1 MSIGKVIGAVV
12 VIATC
17 LGARGAA
24 ASEGAASYYFAGAFG
39 SFLTAVPPE
48 PGFTAAS
55 QTLIFG
61 GQAQRAV
68 LRGRATFGL
77 TASALYEYLAGSY
90 AFAQPI
96 LGGRL
101 QVGAAAPVIAT
112 ASMTVTLDTRLFG
125 QLSGGD
131 TDTGF
136 GDMLLTPF
144 AFYWSFGELNVK
156 LAQWVVAPTGHYHV
170 NSLINVGRNYWAF
183 DTQLGVTWFHKA
195 TGTELTVLPGIM
207 LNTSNPAT
215 DYRSGNE
222 FHLDFM
228 ANQFLAPTF
237 ALGVQGYWYK
247 QIDGD
252 SGTGAVLGPFMGESF
267 GLGPAL
273 LWTPEFLQGRASIVL
288 KWLHDISN
296 TNRLNGDWGQVAVSY
311 RF

>member
-1 MSIGKVIGAVV
+1 MSVGKVIGVAV

-17 LGARGAA
+17 LGTRGAA
-24 ASEGAASYYFAGAFG
+24 ASEGAASYYFAGGFG
-39 SFLTAVPPE
+39 TFLTAVPPE

-77 TASALYEYLAGSY
+77 TAFALYEYLAGSY
-90 AFAQPI
+90 AFEPKI

-101 QVGAAAPVIAT
+101 QVGAAAPVVGT
-112 ASMTVTLDTRLFG
+112 VSTTVTLDTRRFG
-125 QLSGGD
+125 TLSDGAS
-131 TDTGF
+131 DTGF
-136 GDMLLTPF
+136 GDMLLNPF
-144 AFYWSFGELNVK
+144 AFYWTFGEINVK
-156 LAQWVVAPTGHYHV
+156 LAQWVVAPTGRYYV

-183 DTQLGVTWFHKA
+183 DTQLGITWFHKA

-207 LNTSNPAT
+207 LNTTNPAT
-215 DYRSGNE
+215 DYKSGNE

-237 ALGVQGYWYK
+237 VLGVQGYWYK

-252 SGTGAVLGPFMGESF
+252 SGSGAVLGPFMGESF

-273 LWTPEFLQGRASIVL
+273 LWTPEFLQGRGAIVL

-296 TNRLNGDWGQVAVSY
+296 SNRLNGDWGQVAISY

>member
-1 MSIGKVIGAVV
+1 V
-12 VIATC
+12 
-17 LGARGAA
+17 
-24 ASEGAASYYFAGAFG
+24 
-39 SFLTAVPPE
+39 
-48 PGFTAAS
+48 
-55 QTLIFG
+55 
-61 GQAQRAV
+61 
-68 LRGRATFGL
+68 
-77 TASALYEYLAGSY
+77 AGSY

-101 QVGAAAPVIAT
+101 QVGAAAPVF
-112 ASMTVTLDTRLFG
+112 ASANMNVTLDTRLFG

-156 LAQWVVAPTGHYHV
+156 LSQWVVAPTGHYYV

-207 LNTSNPAT
+207 LNTTNPAT
-215 DYRSGNE
+215 DYKSGNE

-252 SGTGAVLGPFMGESF
+252 SGSGAVLGPFMGESF

-273 LWTPEFLQGRASIVL
+273 LWTPEFLKGRAAIVL